1 MITAVEPS
9 SFRTRALG
17 ISLLLHCCGLALVAM
32 LLPLWH
38 TTAGYGLL
46 DEASQCTAPCGRV
59 FAIRIEHRARAAATS
74 GLRRIAS
81 ALLPMA
87 HPKPQSIAAQHKVIA
102 PVKRH
107 PHAVETVSAPREG
120 AAAKAQLSW
129 TGDAGKNPNVS
140 FGAPATNV
148 APVASRLQPNT
159 ISTNPGE
166 GTETPPP
173 VQTHTTRTVLGPAN
187 WGSSFDVPA
196 LRDLALYEE
205 LIAKLPKGGSVTIT
219 VDDQGRAT
227 NVVIDA
233 PGLDS
238 ATLDDLRR
246 RLLAALYAP
255 VERDG
260 VAFDGTLKI
269 QSH

>member
-17 ISLLLHCCGLALVAM
+17 ISLVLHFCGLALVAM

-38 TTAGYGLL
+38 TSEGYGLL
-46 DEASQCTAPCGRV
+46 DEARQCATPCGRV

-87 HPKPQSIAAQHKVIA
+87 HPKPESVAAQHKVTIS
-102 PVKRH
+102 VVHH
-107 PHAVETVSAPREG
+107 PHALARATAPREG
-120 AAAKAQLSW
+120 KAAKAQLSW

-140 FGAPATNV
+140 VGAPPTDV
-148 APVASRLQPNT
+148 QPVASRLQPNT

-166 GTETPPP
+166 GVETPPP
-173 VQTHTTRTVLGPAN
+173 AQTHTTQVSLGPAN

-196 LRDLALYEE
+196 LRDEALYDE
-205 LIAKLPKGGSVTIT
+205 LIAKLPKSGSVTIT
-219 VDDQGRAT
+219 VDDQGRAKS
-227 NVVIDA
+227 VVIDA
-233 PGLDS
+233 PGLDA
-238 ATLDDLRR
+238 ATIDDLRR

-260 VAFDGTLKI
+260 IAFDGTLRIKP
-269 QSH
+269 